1 MLVERVLV
9 GEGCAVMNAGDGA
22 QALEMLEHRQIDIDL
37 VITDID
43 MPKLDGLE
51 LGRRVARMNPRMPVL
66 YMSSELPEGFV
77 DRAAELTLPPFLLK
91 PFSIATLVAAVVGL
105 LATSRAPLGTPAT
118 CGAPNEQ
125 GESLT

>member
-1 MLVERVLV
+1 MPQADHVLVVDDDSGVRMLVERVLV

-51 LGRRVARMNPRMPVL
+51 LGRRVGRMNPRMPVL
-66 YMSSELPEGFV
+66 YMFSELPEGFV
-77 DRAAELTLPPFLLK
+77 DRAAELTLPPFL
-91 PFSIATLVAAVVGL
+91 
-105 LATSRAPLGTPAT
+105 
-118 CGAPNEQ
+118 
-125 GESLT
+125 